1 MPRYPARRIILTG
14 AFESGKTTL
23 LLLLVDALRE
33 SRLDIAGVISPPVYK
48 NGEKT
53 GIDLLNLRDGTR
65 QPLAL
70 LREGETMGMLFTNRW
85 VFSTEAMEEGNR
97 ILLDATPCDL
107 LIVDELGP
115 LELERQS
122 GWVNGI
128 NAIDSQQ
135 YCLAV
140 CVIRES
146 LVPAALQRWPDARV
160 IAMTRETQSA
170 QLEEFKNLALDLL
183 GQKQAPG

>member
-23 LLLLVDALRE
+23 LLLLLDALRE
-33 SRLDIAGVISPPVYK
+33 SQLDIAGVLSPPVYED
-48 NGEKT
+48 GLKT
-53 GIDLLNLRDGTR
+53 GIDLLNLRNGMR
-65 QPLAL
+65 QPLAM
-70 LREGETMGMLFTNRW
+70 LRSGETTGELFTNHW
-85 VFSTEAMEEGNR
+85 VFSNEAMAEGDR

-122 GWVNGI
+122 GWMNGI
-128 NAIDSQQ
+128 SAIDSQQ

-140 CVIRES
+140 IVIRNA
-146 LVPAALQRWPDARV
+146 LIPAALQCWPDARV
-160 IAMTRETQSA
+160 MAMTRETQSA
-170 QLEEFKNLALDLL
+170 QVDEIKNLALDLL
-183 GQKQAPG
+183 SQKQSPG